1 MYSEKG
7 CVFMADFVGSKLK
20 NDIVVS
26 KLYTVHYFEF
36 SKTYKF
42 TGERH
47 NFWEIVYADKGEAT
61 ITADNREFTL
71 HQGEIIFHKPNEWH
85 NICSNGVVAP
95 IIAIVTF
102 ECNSK
107 AMSFFENRILKA
119 GQLQKNIISKIV
131 SEYTNAFSTP
141 LNDPLTYKLTR
152 KSDCPIGAQQLLRQY
167 ICELLISYLRNPVQD
182 GQKPQIAV
190 NQSNLLL
197 TKLVTYMKDNISQ
210 NISIAKLVK
219 FSNSNKTTITNI
231 FNENFGMGAIEYFI
245 NLKVETAKQYLR
257 ENNYNITQISEILG
271 YSNIHYFS
279 RQFKKVTGMS
289 PTQYSASIQA
299 ILPIKAEET

>member
-1 MYSEKG
+1 
-7 CVFMADFVGSKLK
+7 MADYIGSKLK

-47 NFWEIVYADKGEAT
+47 DFWEIVYADKGEAT
-61 ITADNREFTL
+61 ITADDRELTL
-71 HQGEIIFHKPNEWH
+71 HQGEMVFHKPNEWH
-85 NICSNGVVAP
+85 NIRSNGVVAP

-107 AMSFFENRILKA
+107 AMSFFENRILKV
-119 GQLQKNIISKIV
+119 GQLQKGIISKIV

-141 LNDPLTYKLTR
+141 LNDPLTDKLTR
-152 KSDCPIGAQQLLRQY
+152 KKDCPIGAQQLLRQY
-167 ICELLISYLRNPVQD
+167 ICELLISYLRNPVQ
-182 GQKPQIAV
+182 GSQRTQITV
-190 NQSNLLL
+190 NQESSML
-197 TKLVTYMKDNISQ
+197 TMLVNYMKDNISK
-210 NISIAKLVK
+210 NLSIAELVK
-219 FSNSNKTTITNI
+219 YSGSNKTTITNI
-231 FNENFGMGAIEYFI
+231 FNENLGMGAIEYFI
-245 NLKVETAKQYLR
+245 SLKTEAAKQYLR

-299 ILPIKAEET
+299 ILPFKTEEAL

>member
-1 MYSEKG
+1 
-7 CVFMADFVGSKLK
+7 MADYIGSKLK

-47 NFWEIVYADKGEAT
+47 DFWEIVYADKGEAT
-61 ITADNREFTL
+61 VTADGRELTL
-71 HQGEIIFHKPNEWH
+71 HQGEMVFHKPNEWH
-85 NICSNGVVAP
+85 NIRSNGVVAP

-107 AMSFFENRILKA
+107 AMSFFENRILKV
-119 GQLQKNIISKIV
+119 GQLQKGIISKIV

-141 LNDPLTYKLTR
+141 LNDPLTDRLTR
-152 KSDCPIGAQQLLRQY
+152 KADCPIGAEQLLRQY
-167 ICELLISYLRNPVQD
+167 ICELLISYLRNPVQ
-182 GQKPQIAV
+182 GSQRTQITV
-190 NQSNLLL
+190 NQESSMLTMLVNYMQDNRSNNL
-197 TKLVTYMKDNISQ
+197 SR
-210 NISIAKLVK
+210 AELVK
-219 FSNSNKTTITNI
+219 YSGSNKTTITNI
-231 FNENFGMGAIEYFI
+231 FNENLGMGAIEYFI
-245 NLKVETAKQYLR
+245 SLKTEAAKQYLR

-299 ILPIKAEET
+299 ILPFKTEEAL

>member
-1 MYSEKG
+1 
-7 CVFMADFVGSKLK
+7 
-20 NDIVVS
+20 
-26 KLYTVHYFEF
+26 
-36 SKTYKF
+36 
-42 TGERH
+42 
-47 NFWEIVYADKGEAT
+47 
-61 ITADNREFTL
+61 
-71 HQGEIIFHKPNEWH
+71 
-85 NICSNGVVAP
+85 
-95 IIAIVTF
+95 
-102 ECNSK
+102 
-107 AMSFFENRILKA
+107 
-119 GQLQKNIISKIV
+119 
-131 SEYTNAFSTP
+131 
-141 LNDPLTYKLTR
+141 
-152 KSDCPIGAQQLLRQY
+152 
-167 ICELLISYLRNPVQD
+167 
-182 GQKPQIAV
+182 
-190 NQSNLLL
+190 
-197 TKLVTYMKDNISQ
+197 MKDNISQ